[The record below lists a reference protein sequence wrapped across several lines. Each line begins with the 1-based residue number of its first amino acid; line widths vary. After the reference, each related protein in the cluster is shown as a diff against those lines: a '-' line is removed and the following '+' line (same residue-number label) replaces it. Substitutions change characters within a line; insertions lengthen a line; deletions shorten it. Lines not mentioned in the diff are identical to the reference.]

1 MPPPVTATESALG
14 ALAATVFAT
23 LRLDAPLVLLNW
35 LASLPV
41 TRAPVL
47 WPSKLLLKLAP
58 SGEAVVPE
66 TGAVVVAGAVAAGA
80 SAAVVAGRVGAWGY
94 HVVGGVVEGN
104 GRP

>member
-1 MPPPVTATESALG
+1 MPPPMTATESAWG

-35 LASLPV
+35 LTSLPV

-58 SGEAVVPE
+58 LGEAVVPE
-66 TGAVVVAGAVAAGA
+66 AGVVVVAGLVAAGA
-80 SAAVVAGRVGAWGY
+80 SAAVVAGLVAAGASA
-94 HVVGGVVEGN
+94 VVVAGV
-104 GRP
+104 